1 MLNQLI
7 PLYNYGMGVAVIGL
21 FALVCVILVVVLV
34 SFMNGGKKKK

>member
-7 PLYNYGMGVAVIGL
+7 PLYNHGMGVMLIGV

-34 SFMNGGKKKK
+34 SFMYGGKKKK